1 MWWASLGPAAS
12 QTPQDS
18 VLMVARYFL
27 CGAVNLLFIIYHIYP
42 LPDPAHD
49 WHRH

>member
-18 VLMVARYFL
+18 VLTVARYRL
-27 CGAVNLLFIIYHIYP
+27 CAAVSLLFIVYHVDS
-42 LPDPAHD
+42 LPNPAHD